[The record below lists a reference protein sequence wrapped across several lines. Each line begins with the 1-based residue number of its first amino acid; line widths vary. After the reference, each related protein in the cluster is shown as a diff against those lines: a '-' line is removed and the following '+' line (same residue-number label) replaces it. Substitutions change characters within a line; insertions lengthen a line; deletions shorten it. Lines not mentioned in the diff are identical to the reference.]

1 MTSNK
6 KGLRLSNLT
15 EHAQKELELAGMFDE
30 NSDYDG
36 AAGKAVMELVETF
49 SAQGHSGMSAGLVLA
64 LFDKV
69 ARFKPL
75 RPVSSDPEEWQYVAD
90 EGDGRPIYQNRRRST
105 TFSHDGGKTWYDID
119 DASLNN
125 GDTWFTVEETLDY
138 LHLAGFDNDDPFI
151 ILDHTTKARIWD
163 DVYELQADWRK
174 ENNLPDDGSI
184 NLDAELN
191 RKLRGKE

>member
-1 MTSNK
+1 M
-6 KGLRLSNLT
+6 SNLT

-30 NSDYDG
+30 DSDYDG

-69 ARFKPL
+69 ARFQPL
-75 RPVSSDPEEWQYVAD
+75 APISSDPEEWNYIAD
-90 EGDGRPIYQNRRRST
+90 EIDGQSIYQNRRRST
-105 TFSHDGGKTWYDID
+105 TFSRDGGKTWYDID
-119 DASLNN
+119 DSSFNS
-125 GDTWFTVEETLDY
+125 GDTWFSVEDTLDY
-138 LHLAGFDNDDPFI
+138 LHRAGFEKDDPFI
-151 ILDHTTKARIWD
+151 ILDHDTKARIWD
-163 DVYELQADWRK
+163 ELYELQVDWRK

-184 NLDAELN
+184 TLDAELN